1 MEENKKKKLI
11 NIALWV
17 GLAVLIL
24 FVLITSI
31 IVHSRKTKLEDLN
44 DKNDLVKTEQSI
56 VRIVEIY
63 DK

>member
-17 GLAVLIL
+17 GLVVLIL

-31 IVHSRKTKLEDLN
+31 IVHSRKTKLDDLN

>member
-17 GLAVLIL
+17 GLVVLIL

-31 IVHSRKTKLEDLN
+31 IVHSRKTKLDDLN

-56 VRIVEIY
+56 VGIVEIY